1 MKNFKDLIN
10 MFNEGDTDFLN
21 YMNGFDTFLRMV
33 ERRGLINEL
42 NFDLIY
48 DSEYEN
54 EFLIFLYNHKDYR
67 DEFWNVVS
75 NHLSD
80 LKIENGVPTIVI
92 NEPGEFANL
101 FCNNR
106 EISTDT
112 IQALLNGEYDSHSYG
127 WSSYDLTDDVYS
139 DVIEELTKE
148 NLLYLKEYI
157 IKSLEGKQIEPYTE
171 LLEDYAQQ
179 QGHPEYVII
188 DQSNIDQ
195 VVDNSE
201 TMNELMDNELDELK
215 SELYSI
221 YGSAYNTA
229 YEDELYESVWN
240 ELETYFEKGQWISK
254 PHPYKENTSVETYT
268 AKTKGIDSIIL
279 DFLKQNKGQYGAYG
293 SLEYY
298 GSLIG
303 IIQETADCLS
313 FYPSDY
319 PDSRV
324 VDKNINMYFGDY
336 I

>member
-1 MKNFKDLIN
+1 MSRIKVFIDK
-10 MFNEGDTDFLN
+10 FNEGDTDFIEH
-21 YMNGFDTFLRMV
+21 MNGFGTFLKML
-33 ERRGLINEL
+33 EKRGLINEL
-42 NFDLIY
+42 DFNQIY

-54 EFLIFLYNHKDYR
+54 EFLIFLYNHNN
-67 DEFWNVVS
+67 DEFWNIVS
-75 NHLSD
+75 NYLSD
-80 LKIENGVPTIVI
+80 LKIENGVPTIVV

-101 FCNNR
+101 FCSNR
-106 EISTDT
+106 DIGTDT
-112 IQALLNGEYDSHSYG
+112 IEALLNGEYDSHSYG
-127 WSSYDLTDDVYS
+127 WSSYDLTDDVYR

-215 SELYSI
+215 GELYNI
-221 YGSAYNTA
+221 YGSAYNNA
-229 YEDELYESVWN
+229 YEEELYEDVWN

-268 AKTKGIDSIIL
+268 TKANDIDSIIL
-279 DFLKQNKGQYGAYG
+279 DFLEQNKGHYGAYG

-298 GSLIG
+298 GSLMSVIS
-303 IIQETADCLS
+303 ETRDCLS
-313 FYPSDY
+313 FHPSDY
-319 PDSRV
+319 PDSRL

>member
-1 MKNFKDLIN
+1 MDINELIE
-10 MFNEGDTDFLN
+10 MFNEGDTDFIKYVN
-21 YMNGFDTFLRMV
+21 DIETFFKIV
-33 ERRGLINEL
+33 NKRGLMDEL
-42 NFDLIY
+42 DPEGRLAEDYQNDLLLFY
-48 DSEYEN
+48 YEN
-54 EFLIFLYNHKDYR
+54 NIDKFWEYVLKFLGDVEIVDGKPYIVLNGMGDFAEIFCDGRRND
-67 DEFWNVVS
+67 
-75 NHLSD
+75 LSQ
-80 LKIENGVPTIVI
+80 
-92 NEPGEFANL
+92 
-101 FCNNR
+101 
-106 EISTDT
+106 DT
-112 IQALLNGEYDSHSYG
+112 VEALLSGEYDSHSYG
-127 WSSYDLTDDVYS
+127 WSSYDLTDDVYR

-157 IKSLEGKQIEPYTE
+157 IKSLEGKQITPYTE

-215 SELYSI
+215 GELYSI
-221 YGSAYNTA
+221 YGSAYNSA
-229 YEDELYESVWN
+229 YEEELYEDVWN
-240 ELETYFEKGQWISK
+240 ELETYFEKGQWTSK

-268 AKTKGIDSIIL
+268 AKAKDIDSIIL
-279 DFLKQNKGQYGAYG
+279 DFLKENKGQYGAYG

-303 IIQETADCLS
+303 IIQEIGDCLS

-319 PDSRV
+319 PDSRL

>member
-1 MKNFKDLIN
+1 MMKNFKDLIN
-10 MFNEGDTDFLN
+10 RFNEGDTDFLN
-21 YMNGFDTFLRMV
+21 YMNGFDTFLKMV

-42 NFDLIY
+42 DFNMIY
-48 DSEYEN
+48 ETEYEN
-54 EFLIFLYNHKDYR
+54 EFLIFLLNHNDY
-67 DEFWNVVS
+67 EFWSIVS
-75 NHLSD
+75 NYLSD
-80 LKIENGVPTIVI
+80 LKIENGVPTIVV

-101 FCNNR
+101 FCDSR
-106 EISTDT
+106 DISTDT
-112 IQALLNGEYDSHSYG
+112 IGALLNGEYDSHSYG
-127 WSSYDLTDDVYS
+127 WSSHDLTDDVYR

-148 NLLYLKEYI
+148 NLLHLKEYI
-157 IKSLEGKQIEPYTE
+157 IKSLEGQQIEPYTE

-221 YGSAYNTA
+221 YGSAYNSA
-229 YEDELYESVWN
+229 YEEELYEDVWN
-240 ELETYFEKGQWISK
+240 ELETYFEKGQWTSK

-268 AKTKGIDSIIL
+268 AKANDIDSIIL
-279 DFLKQNKGQYGAYG
+279 DFLEQNKGHYGAYG

-298 GSLIG
+298 GSLMSVIS
-303 IIQETADCLS
+303 ETRDCLS
-313 FYPSDY
+313 FHPSDY
-319 PDSRV
+319 PDSRL

>member
-21 YMNGFDTFLRMV
+21 YMNGFDTFLKMV

-42 NFDLIY
+42 DFNMIY
-48 DSEYEN
+48 ETVYEN
-54 EFLIFLYNHKDYR
+54 EFLIFLYNHNN
-67 DEFWNVVS
+67 DEFWNIVS
-75 NHLSD
+75 NYLSD
-80 LKIENGVPTIVI
+80 LKIENGVPTIVV

-101 FCNNR
+101 FCSNR
-106 EISTDT
+106 DIGTDT
-112 IQALLNGEYDSHSYG
+112 IEALLNGEYDSHSYG
-127 WSSYDLTDDVYS
+127 WSSYDLTDDVYR

-215 SELYSI
+215 GELYSI

-268 AKTKGIDSIIL
+268 AKANDIDSIIL
-279 DFLKQNKGQYGAYG
+279 DFLEQNKGHYGAYG

-298 GSLIG
+298 GSLMSVIS
-303 IIQETADCLS
+303 ETRDCLS
-313 FYPSDY
+313 FHPSDY
-319 PDSRV
+319 PDSRL

>member
-1 MKNFKDLIN
+1 MSRIKVFIDK
-10 MFNEGDTDFLN
+10 FNEGDTDFIEH
-21 YMNGFDTFLRMV
+21 MNGFGTFLKML
-33 ERRGLINEL
+33 EKRGLINEL
-42 NFDLIY
+42 DFNQIY

-54 EFLIFLYNHKDYR
+54 EFLIFLYNHNN
-67 DEFWNVVS
+67 DEFWNIVS

-112 IQALLNGEYDSHSYG
+112 IEALLNGEYDSHSYG
-127 WSSYDLTDDVYS
+127 WSSYDLTDDVYR

-157 IKSLEGKQIEPYTE
+157 IKSLDGKQIEPYTE
-171 LLEDYAQQ
+171 SLEDYAQQ

-215 SELYSI
+215 GELYNI
-221 YGSAYNTA
+221 YGSAYNNA
-229 YEDELYESVWN
+229 YEEELYEDVWN

-254 PHPYKENTSVETYT
+254 PHPYKENTSIENYT
-268 AKTKGIDSIIL
+268 AVIKDIDSIIL
-279 DFLKQNKGQYGAYG
+279 DFLEQNKGYYG

-298 GSLIG
+298 GSLMSVIS
-303 IIQETADCLS
+303 ETRDCLS
-313 FYPSDY
+313 FHPSDY
-319 PDSRV
+319 PDSRL

>member
-10 MFNEGDTDFLN
+10 MFNEGDDDFLN
-21 YMNGFDTFLRMV
+21 YMDGFGTFLKMV

-42 NFDLIY
+42 DFDLIY

-215 SELYSI
+215 GELYNI
-221 YGSAYNTA
+221 YGSAYNNA
-229 YEDELYESVWN
+229 YEEELYEDVWN

-268 AKTKGIDSIIL
+268 AKAKGIDSIIL

-303 IIQETADCLS
+303 IIQETSDCLS

-324 VDKNINMYFGDY
+324 VDKYINMYFGDY